1 LAFILLMKSKNINS
15 ILLFD
20 EIASHIDGKNLELFF
35 DEIAKIGMQTWYTG
49 TNIQPFQPIENKALF
64 VKL

>member
-1 LAFILLMKSKNINS
+1 MQS

-35 DEIAKIGMQTWYTG
+35 DEISKIGMQTWYTG
-49 TNIQPFQPIENKALF
+49 NDIQLFQAIENKTLF

>member
-1 LAFILLMKSKNINS
+1 MKSKNIKS

-20 EIASHIDGKNLELFF
+20 EIASHIDGTNLELFF
-35 DEIAKIGMQTWYTG
+35 DEISKIGMQTWYTG
-49 TNIQPFQPIENKALF
+49 NDFQLFQAIENKAIF